1 MDKKKPRIPHSLT
14 RRTLAHDIRSK
25 YAMRSPYDL
34 CVIFLCLFALNV
46 GKGMGLESKAKEKKK
61 ENKRGEFVKIKQ
73 IEPYT

>member
-1 MDKKKPRIPHSLT
+1 MDKKKLRIPHSLT
-14 RRTLAHDIRSK
+14 RRRLAHDIRSK

-46 GKGMGLESKAKEKKK
+46 GKGMGLGSKAKEKKK